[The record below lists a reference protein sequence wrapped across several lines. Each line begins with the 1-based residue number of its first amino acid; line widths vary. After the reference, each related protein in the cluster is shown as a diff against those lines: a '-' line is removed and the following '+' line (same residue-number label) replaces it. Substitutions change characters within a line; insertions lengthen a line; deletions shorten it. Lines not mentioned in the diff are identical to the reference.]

1 MFIWNN
7 KQGKFDFFLY
17 YYYIFITV
25 YWGLFY
31 CAGIGANMMLRVL
44 TDEEERQLAHIKS
57 YHTVFNVCF
66 FSPADGKQIDS
77 LVVSPSTQTSQ
88 QGRC

>member
-1 MFIWNN
+1 MI
-7 KQGKFDFFLY
+7 
-17 YYYIFITV
+17 
-25 YWGLFY
+25 
-31 CAGIGANMMLRVL
+31 LRVL